1 MCVFFKIDK
10 TQSEIDGLG
19 HYKEG
24 TKVSLMGW
32 KDVELSAQREIRKC
46 SEEAVQKTKV
56 LKQQALREQHNLCG
70 QKATAEW

>member
-1 MCVFFKIDK
+1 MFFVCFFKIDK
-10 TQSEIDGLG
+10 TPSEELG
-19 HYKEG
+19 HCKEG

-46 SEEAVQKTKV
+46 SEEAMQETEV
-56 LKQQALREQHNLCG
+56 LKQQALREWRNLCG